1 MDMKKLLLQSWSPGQ
16 DGDSWP
22 AITPVWIRL
31 KGVPYHCWSSDIL
44 LSIAGS
50 IGKPLC
56 LVETT
61 ATQRMLSFA
70 HFLVNLD
77 IKMLG
82 PRLLT
87 VELEGVTAVEV
98 EVRYENV
105 PCSECFSAGH
115 LSGKFPFIV
124 KPALLKTPPIALQ
137 LHPQIVSV
145 TSTDIVP
152 DESSLPV

>member
-1 MDMKKLLLQSWSPGQ
+1 MVNNSKESFSFSTIGKFVGRWPSLEVLEQWVLASWRLSMPCFISLIEKGHFLLRFNSLEDRDILVSQSPLLMDMKKLLLQSWSPGQ

-56 LVETT
+56 LDETT

-82 PRLLT
+82 LD
-87 VELEGVTAVEV
+87 
-98 EVRYENV
+98 
-105 PCSECFSAGH
+105 C
-115 LSGKFPFIV
+115 
-124 KPALLKTPPIALQ
+124 
-137 LHPQIVSV
+137 
-145 TSTDIVP
+145 
-152 DESSLPV
+152 